1 MLAIKARYATMRSA
15 LSSGP
20 NPYNFFSGVHRI
32 DQTVTQSTSSPLAAL
47 GEFGLISRIAAGVFT
62 HESVLT
68 GIGDDAAVTAPSAG
82 MQLLSSTD
90 MLLEDVHFRRAW
102 HDPCRLGRKALAVS
116 ISDIAAMGGIPRWSL
131 LSLAIPS
138 GLPLYFVDEFMRG
151 FLAMASEYRV
161 SLIGGDTC
169 SSRSGLT
176 ISVTVMGEQY
186 PDRIVRRSGALPGDD
201 IWVTGTLGDAA
212 LGLKLL
218 EKGGFGSAQPP
229 DSVQPQSPGSAQVP
243 DSAQPTGSS
252 LSGVEGHNYLIS
264 RLLDPTPH
272 VSAALALTEAGLVT
286 SMIDVSDGVLA
297 DYGHIA
303 EQSGVGGS
311 ISLDDLPLS
320 AAFRSHSAHLSAIP
334 CQTALSGGEDY
345 GLCFTAHRSM
355 REKVVDCMKKCG
367 IAATRIGIVSS
378 SPEVTVVN
386 PDGTLFNSQTEGF
399 NHFK

>member
-1 MLAIKARYATMRSA
+1 M
-15 LSSGP
+15 
-20 NPYNFFSGVHRI
+20 
-32 DQTVTQSTSSPLAAL
+32 TQSTSSPLAAL

-68 GIGDDAAVTAPSAG
+68 GIGDDAAVTALSAG

-102 HDPCRLGRKALAVS
+102 HDPCRLGRKSLAVS

-138 GLPLYFVDEFMRG
+138 GLPLCFVDEFMRG
-151 FLAMASEYRV
+151 FLAMASENRV
-161 SLIGGDTC
+161 ALIGGDTC
-169 SSRSGLT
+169 LSRSGLT

-218 EKGGFGSAQPP
+218 EKGFGSAQPP
-229 DSVQPQSPGSAQVP
+229 GSAQSLESV
-243 DSAQPTGSS
+243 QPTGSS
-252 LSGVEGHNYLIS
+252 LSGVEGYSYLIS
-264 RLLDPTPH
+264 RLLDPTPQ

-311 ISLDDLPLS
+311 IRLDDLPLS

-334 CQTALSGGEDY
+334 YQTALSGGEDY
-345 GLCFTAHRSM
+345 ELCFTAHRSM